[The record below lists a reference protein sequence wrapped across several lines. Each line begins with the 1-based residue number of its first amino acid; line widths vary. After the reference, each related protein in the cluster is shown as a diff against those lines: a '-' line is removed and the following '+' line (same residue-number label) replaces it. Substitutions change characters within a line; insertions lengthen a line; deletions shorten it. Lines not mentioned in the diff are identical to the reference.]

1 MRIRA
6 IAAVAVVGVAG
17 AAVSLAV
24 AGGAPVVVRAA
35 PNATLGKTTLVTAAG
50 MTLYHLTGESAAKFT
65 CMGACAK
72 AWPPLVV
79 AKGAKLRAGT
89 GLSAGS
95 LGVVR
100 RPDGRRQVTYAGLPL
115 YRYGRDAKAGDVK
128 GEGVGGIWFAVT
140 PAGGAAPAPP
150 AGTTTTGGGY
160 DYP

>member
-35 PNATLGKTTLVTAAG
+35 PNATRGKTTLVTAAG

-72 AWPPLVV
+72 AWPPLLTKAAPLAGPGV
-79 AKGAKLRAGT
+79 KSKLLGRTKRRDGT
-89 GLSAGS
+89 L
-95 LGVVR
+95 
-100 RPDGRRQVTYAGLPL
+100 QVTYNGRPL
-115 YRYGRDAKAGDVK
+115 YYYIGDTK
-128 GEGVGGIWFAVT
+128 PWQILCQNASEFGGLWLVMR
-140 PAGGAAPAPP
+140 PSGKLVR
-150 AGTTTTGGGY
+150 
-160 DYP
+160 